1 MNLYEDTNP
10 RELKELLR
18 QINGGE
24 TVLPDFQRNFVWDP
38 NMTMELIISIA
49 ENYPAGSLLRIR
61 NTQNLFAYREFEG
74 APALNGLKP
83 IYLVLDGQQRLTS
96 LYQAFY
102 GIGESRYYLNL
113 QNLLDN
119 KDFEDSIF
127 HIPANRKQIKKYDN
141 FEYQAKELIL
151 PLSILKDGAG
161 EYIKWV
167 KKVSRLQS
175 DAEARIKLE
184 DRLDGVYSSIQTI
197 DDYRFPVVTLSDS
210 TGAEAVCTIFETL
223 NRTGVKLSP
232 FELLTARFWHQNLN
246 LRQRWDNAVEKYPV
260 ILDFNIDPYYSLQIV
275 SLIARSAPSCKRSEV
290 LNLDKSIV
298 EQHWDDAI
306 EGLGKALK
314 FIQEDC
320 GVLTPLWLPYIT
332 IVVPMAAI
340 FARTLKLTGPKIGT
354 ARDKINRWFWCSIY
368 GQKYESAAN
377 SQSAL
382 DFGEVTRWINGG
394 DVPESVRS
402 FRFDPAILRDT
413 TSRQRAVYRGTIALI
428 MRHRSHDF
436 HSHKHLTLAVINDN
450 HVDDHH
456 IFPNKYLE
464 RQGVTPR
471 LRDCVLN
478 HTLIDRTTNILI
490 SDRAPSDYLEE
501 IRKERGNLKFT
512 ELLDSHLL
520 PSGKDSPFRED
531 DFETFLNWRQE
542 TIFKEIQNVTGLS
555 QE

>member
-18 QINGGE
+18 QIHGGE
-24 TVLPDFQRNFVWDP
+24 AVLPDFQRNFVWDP

-61 NTQNLFAYREFEG
+61 NTHNLFAYREFEE
-74 APALNGLKP
+74 APALNGTKP
-83 IYLVLDGQQRLTS
+83 IYLILDGQQRLTS

-102 GIGESRYYLNL
+102 GVGESRFYLNL
-113 QNLLDN
+113 KKLLEG

-127 HIPANRKQIKKYDN
+127 YIRANHKRNKQYED

-151 PLSILKDGAG
+151 PISVLKEGSG
-161 EYIKWV
+161 EYGKWV
-167 KKVSRLQS
+167 RKVARLQE
-175 DAEARIKLE
+175 DEKARVALE
-184 DRLDGVYSSIQTI
+184 DRLDGVDASIQTI

-210 TGAEAVCTIFETL
+210 TDAEAVCTIFETL

-246 LRQRWDNAVEKYPV
+246 LRQRWADAIEKYP
-260 ILDFNIDPYYSLQIV
+260 IITDFEVDPYYSLQIV
-275 SLIARSAPSCKRSEV
+275 SLLAKTAPSCKRSEV
-290 LNLDKSIV
+290 LNLDKKMV
-298 EQHWDDAI
+298 EKYWDDAI
-306 EGLGKALK
+306 EGLGQALK
-314 FIQEDC
+314 FLRDRC
-320 GVLTPLWLPYIT
+320 GILAPQWLPYIT
-332 IVVPMAAI
+332 IMVPMAAI
-340 FARTLKLTGPKIGT
+340 FARTLKLSGPKVGS
-354 ARDKINRWFWCSIY
+354 AHDKISRWFWCSIY

-382 DFGEVTRWINGG
+382 DFGEVTRWIDGG
-394 DVPESVRS
+394 DLPESVRS
-402 FRFDPAILRDT
+402 FRFDPVVLRDIT
-413 TSRQRAVYRGTIALI
+413 ARQRAVYRGTIALI
-428 MRHRSHDF
+428 VRNRSYDF
-436 HSHKHLTLAVINDN
+436 HSHKPLTLEVINDN

-464 RQGVTPR
+464 RQGVAPR

-478 HTLIDRTTNILI
+478 HTLIDRTTNIRI
-490 SDRAPSDYLEE
+490 SDRAPSDYMAE
-501 IRKERGNLKFT
+501 IQKERGNAKFK

-520 PSGKDSPFRED
+520 PSGKDSPFWSD
-531 DFETFLNWRQE
+531 DFESFLNWRQDV
-542 TIFKEIQNVTGLS
+542 IFREIQSVTGLN

>member
-24 TVLPDFQRNFVWDP
+24 AVLPDFQRNFVWDP

-74 APALNGLKP
+74 SPALNNLKP

-102 GIGESRYYLNL
+102 GVGDSRYYLNL
-113 QNLLDN
+113 RSLLDGN
-119 KDFEDSIF
+119 DFEDSIF
-127 HIPANRKQIKKYDN
+127 YIRSNHKRIKQYED
-141 FEYQAKELIL
+141 FGYQAKELIL
-151 PLSILKDGAG
+151 PLSVLKDGSG
-161 EYIKWV
+161 EYGKWV
-167 KKVSRLQS
+167 RKVARLQPN
-175 DAEARIKLE
+175 EKARVELE
-184 DRLDGVYSSIQTI
+184 DSLEHVDSSIQVI

-210 TGAEAVCTIFETL
+210 TNAEAVCTIFETL

-246 LRQRWDNAVEKYPV
+246 LRQKWADAIEKYP
-260 ILDFNIDPYYSLQIV
+260 IITDFEVDPYYSLQIV
-275 SLIARSAPSCKRSEV
+275 SLIARSAPSCKRTDV
-290 LNLDKSIV
+290 LNLEKNIV
-298 EQHWDDAI
+298 EQYWDDAI
-306 EGLGKALK
+306 DGLGKALK
-314 FIQEDC
+314 FLQDDC
-320 GVLTPLWLPYIT
+320 GVLTPLWLPYNT

-340 FARTLKLTGPKIGT
+340 FARTLKLTGPKVGT
-354 ARDKINRWFWCSIY
+354 ARDKVNRWFWCAIY
-368 GQKYESAAN
+368 GQKYESAPN

-382 DFGEVTRWINGG
+382 DFGEVTRWIDGG

-402 FRFDPAILRDT
+402 FRFDPAGLRDI

-428 MRHRSHDF
+428 MRHRSYDF
-436 HSHKHLTLAVINDN
+436 HSHKPLTLEVINEN

-456 IFPNKYLE
+456 VFPNKHLE
-464 RQGVTPR
+464 RQGVAPR

-478 HTLIDRTTNILI
+478 HTLIDRTTNIRI
-490 SDRAPSDYLEE
+490 SDRSPSDYLAE
-501 IRKERGNLKFT
+501 IQKERGNARFK

-520 PSGKDSPFRED
+520 PSEKGSPFWTD
-531 DFETFLNWRQE
+531 DFESFLNWRQDVL
-542 TIFKEIQNVTGLS
+542 FREIQNVTGLS